1 MSELVRRRF
10 LMTQF
15 LGKIGLFI
23 RRIAGELRVHVVD
36 AVGMSGGNP
45 ELRSCRGIQGLHS
58 RVLISRQLRGDCV
71 IPDRIGVD
79 AGVGVNKDA
88 FGGKALGA
96 VTGNGIAVVEI
107 VRRPA
112 AASISNP
119 AAAPKIICF

>member
-1 MSELVRRRF
+1 
-10 LMTQF
+10 
-15 LGKIGLFI
+15 
-23 RRIAGELRVHVVD
+23 
-36 AVGMSGGNP
+36 
-45 ELRSCRGIQGLHS
+45 
-58 RVLISRQLRGDCV
+58 
-71 IPDRIGVD
+71 VD